1 MSKGRQKYAGT
12 EGPISVLEEV
22 GSQAQYEELK
32 EGAWL
37 ELGLVLVNDRE
48 VQLSTHSVEASG
60 TEETSE

>member
-1 MSKGRQKYAGT
+1 MLVQRAQ
-12 EGPISVLEEV
+12 ISVLEEV

-48 VQLSTHSVEASG
+48 VQLSTHAVEASG
-60 TEETSE
+60 TEEISE